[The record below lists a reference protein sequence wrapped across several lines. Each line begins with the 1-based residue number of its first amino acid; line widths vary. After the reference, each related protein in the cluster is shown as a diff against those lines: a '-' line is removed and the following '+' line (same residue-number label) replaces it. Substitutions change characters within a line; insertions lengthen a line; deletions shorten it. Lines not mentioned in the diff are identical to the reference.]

1 MKKIKKV
8 EKNPKKGDNRYM
20 KTVQHNVR
28 WHGWLS
34 NAIEEWRK
42 RHGNKSFSDSVNYLL
57 TCELERRGYKPE
69 HFEPGI
75 YEKIKLR
82 NLMKYL
88 PDNLAK
94 KVKSGEI
101 AGYYQLMEEANVI
114 MATYIHKAEADDT
127 KSFEIVEEI
136 GEEQKTKAETIK
148 TNVDKIKKKAD
159 RA

>member
-1 MKKIKKV
+1 
-8 EKNPKKGDNRYM
+8 M

-75 YEKIKLR
+75 YEKIKLK

-88 PDNLAK
+88 PDELVE

-101 AGYYQLMEEANVI
+101 AGYYQLMEQTNVI
-114 MATYIHKAEADDT
+114 MSSFMHRAEVDDT
-127 KSFEIVEEI
+127 KSLEITEDVD
-136 GEEQKTKAETIK
+136 EEQKTKTETTK
-148 TNVDKIKKKAD
+148 TDADKTKKKAN
-159 RA
+159 RE